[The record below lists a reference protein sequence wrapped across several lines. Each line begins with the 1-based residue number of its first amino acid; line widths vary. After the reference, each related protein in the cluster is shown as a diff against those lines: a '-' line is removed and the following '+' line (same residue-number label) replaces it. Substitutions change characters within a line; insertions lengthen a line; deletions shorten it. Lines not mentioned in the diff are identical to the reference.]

1 MGDKMAFYRMLRD
14 FLAEHL
20 TVRRGASVKTVRA
33 YKQSLNQFRIYLR
46 EEKGIPFE
54 KVDIS
59 YFSRDMVYGFLV
71 YLRDM
76 RNCSTATLNLR
87 LAAIKAF
94 LCYCGGEDI
103 SCTAVY
109 LEVSSIRKFKGEKK
123 PCVEY
128 LRPEQLKLLYAV
140 PDVSTSLGRRDLF
153 IMIFLYE
160 TGARIDE
167 LLNLIIGDI
176 ARNGKTV
183 QLRVRGKGKKIRYIP
198 ILEDTMVHLEAYL
211 KEFHP
216 VSGKDNLLFYTC
228 LLYMFTK
235 MSPGTVDYLLKK
247 YAEQTA
253 VMDGSFPRNLHAHM
267 FRHSVAMAMYKR
279 GVPLSYIKDF
289 LGHANFD
296 TVAVYA
302 YADGETI
309 TEALRKANHEQ
320 PSVPK
325 VWKSREK
332 ELLSFCGLE

>member
-14 FLAEHL
+14 FLTEYL
-20 TVRRGASVKTVRA
+20 TVRRGASIKTVRA
-33 YKQSLNQFRIYLR
+33 YKQALNQFRIYLR

-54 KVDIS
+54 KVNIS
-59 YFSRDMVYGFLV
+59 YFSRNMVYGFLV
-71 YLRDM
+71 YLRDI

-94 LCYCGGEDI
+94 LCYCGSEDI
-103 SCTAVY
+103 SCMAVH
-109 LEVSSIRKFKGEKK
+109 LEVSSIRKFKGEKN

-128 LRPEQLKLLYAV
+128 LRPEQLKLLFAV
-140 PDVSTSLGRRDLF
+140 PDVSTSLGRRNLF

-167 LLNLIIGDI
+167 ILNLMIGDI
-176 ARNGKTV
+176 TRNGKTA
-183 QLRVRGKGKKIRYIP
+183 QLRILGKGKKIRHIP
-198 ILEDTMVHLEAYL
+198 ILEDTMIHLEAYL

-216 VSGKDNLLFYTC
+216 VSGKDNLLFYTVH
-228 LLYMFTK
+228 YGTHTK
-235 MSPGTVDYLLKK
+235 MSSGTVDCFLKK

-253 VMDGSFPRNLHAHM
+253 MTDRTFPRNLHAHM
-267 FRHSVAMAMYKR
+267 FRHSIAMAMYKR

-289 LGHANFD
+289 LGHMNFD

-309 TEALRKANHEQ
+309 SEALRKANHEQ

-325 VWKSREK
+325 EWKSREK

>member
-1 MGDKMAFYRMLRD
+1 MRDKMVFYRMLRD
-14 FLAEHL
+14 FLTEHL

-54 KVDIS
+54 KVDLR

-71 YLRDM
+71 YLRDI

-103 SCTAVY
+103 SCTAVH

-176 ARNGKTV
+176 ARNGKTA
-183 QLRVRGKGKKIRYIP
+183 QLRIRGKGKKIRHIP
-198 ILEDTMVHLEAYL
+198 ILEDTMVHLDAYL

-216 VSGKDNLLFYTC
+216 FPGKDKLLFYTVHDG
-228 LLYMFTK
+228 MFTK

-309 TEALRKANHEQ
+309 SEALRKADHEQ

>member
-1 MGDKMAFYRMLRD
+1 MAFYRMLRD
-14 FLAEHL
+14 FLTEHL

-46 EEKGIPFE
+46 EEKGIPFD
-54 KVDIS
+54 KVDIG

-71 YLRDM
+71 YLRDI
-76 RNCSTATLNLR
+76 RNCSIATLNLR

-103 SCTAVY
+103 ICTAVH

-128 LRPEQLKLLYAV
+128 LRPDQLKLLYAV

-176 ARNGKTV
+176 ARNGKTA
-183 QLRVRGKGKKIRYIP
+183 QLRIRGKGRKIRHIP

-216 VSGKDNLLFYTC
+216 VSGKNELLFYTVHDG
-228 LLYMFTK
+228 MPTK
-235 MSPGTVDYLLKK
+235 MSSGTVDYFLKK

-267 FRHSVAMAMYKR
+267 FRHSIAMAMYKR
-279 GVPLSYIKDF
+279 GVPLSYIKDY

-296 TVAVYA
+296 TVAIYA

-309 TEALRKANHEQ
+309 SEALRKADHEH
-320 PSVPK
+320 PSVPN

>member
-20 TVRRGASVKTVRA
+20 TVRRSASVKTVRA

-71 YLRDM
+71 YLRDI

-103 SCTAVY
+103 SCTVVH

-176 ARNGKTV
+176 ARNGKTA
-183 QLRVRGKGKKIRYIP
+183 QLRIRGKGKKIRHIP
-198 ILEDTMVHLEAYL
+198 ILEDTMVHLDAYL

-216 VSGKDNLLFYTC
+216 FPGKDELLFYTVHDGM
-228 LLYMFTK
+228 LTK

-253 VMDGSFPRNLHAHM
+253 VTDGSFPRDLHAHM
-267 FRHSVAMAMYKR
+267 FRHSIAMAMYKR

-309 TEALRKANHEQ
+309 SEALRKADHEQ